1 MYKTLIVAELSG
13 GFLLVNSLARQF
25 LESSGYTKIPD
36 LNLFND
42 LLMVEARK
50 VFGEIEKGG
59 HEIELRMQRGD
70 RKSSVRIQWMPEADW
85 LVVEIENRS
94 ETRRTADPVT
104 QLTTLDL
111 LQAPGI
117 KHRNP
122 PA

>member
-85 LVVEIENRS
+85 LVGEIEKRS
-94 ETRRTADPVT
+94 EAQRSSDAANQPP
-104 QLTTLDL
+104 LKTLFPD
-111 LQAPGI
+111 
-117 KHRNP
+117 HT
-122 PA
+122 